1 MIQCGHPAKLKQK
14 CRLGLPPQI
23 RCAGKLRGMADFI
36 HKHILLFPNYILS
49 FQTVWI
55 SSVYRVANPHQSIQ
69 ICDSYGTIGKRHL
82 LDAAWDS
89 VLQIVFA
96 NPSDRFHAIAPD
108 LGLTQQEL
116 YQLIHVDYGSW
127 NPCANNNGGPILES
141 GRRSLAAVLCAVQ
154 QVLGIEYCP
163 LLPDIACILLT
174 HMPESCAYATLR
186 EIIKYSTYFIP
197 VCQQDYYSWCKS
209 YEVFVMRMSSYH
221 FAVLK
226 KSGVLSP
233 EGLEPV
239 FKRFFTT
246 ILKREDVLRF
256 MDIFV
261 VDGSK
266 AIFRLALSFLQLI
279 PKNTLKVSFVVLF
292 STYSNRS
299 SEKE

>member
-1 MIQCGHPAKLKQK
+1 
-14 CRLGLPPQI
+14 
-23 RCAGKLRGMADFI
+23 
-36 HKHILLFPNYILS
+36 
-49 FQTVWI
+49 
-55 SSVYRVANPHQSIQ
+55 
-69 ICDSYGTIGKRHL
+69 
-82 LDAAWDS
+82 
-89 VLQIVFA
+89 
-96 NPSDRFHAIAPD
+96 
-108 LGLTQQEL
+108 
-116 YQLIHVDYGSW
+116 
-127 NPCANNNGGPILES
+127 
-141 GRRSLAAVLCAVQ
+141 
-154 QVLGIEYCP
+154 
-163 LLPDIACILLT
+163 
-174 HMPESCAYATLR
+174 
-186 EIIKYSTYFIP
+186 
-197 VCQQDYYSWCKS
+197 
-209 YEVFVMRMSSYH
+209 MRMSSYH

-226 KSGVLSP
+226 KIGVLSP